1 MPRITVIGGGSVGL
15 AVAASWAQAGADVTL
30 LARPASIE
38 ALAGAPVTITGKL
51 GDHSLSPGTLLL
63 ASADEPPL
71 PARDCDVLMVTTK
84 AHDLAAALRPFADA
98 ASPAPRAV
106 LLFQN
111 GLGSA
116 EVAREVLGPSVPV
129 FSAAMYVGM
138 QRHGLSHVA
147 VNAASSPVMVGS
159 LLGDDIAALGEVL
172 AIAPR
177 GFLPV
182 VHAPDIRDVVLT
194 KLLFNSCMNP
204 TGALTG
210 RTYGELLD
218 NAHSRALIGRLA
230 QETLDTYDAAFG
242 FRPAPD
248 GSSYVGQTLVPL
260 VFPRS
265 APHRSSMAQDLEAG
279 RRTEI
284 DVLNGAI
291 LRLGTTHGVETPC
304 HAAIVDLVRA
314 REPAE
319 TA

>member
-1 MPRITVIGGGSVGL
+1 MLNITVIGGGSVGL
-15 AVAASWAQAGADVTL
+15 AVSATFAQAGANVTL
-30 LARPASIE
+30 LARAASVDR
-38 ALAGAPVTITGKL
+38 LAGEPVTITGKL
-51 GDHSLSPGTLLL
+51 GDHSVAPGVLTLAGADSP
-63 ASADEPPL
+63 PPT
-71 PARDCDVLMVTTK
+71 ARDCDVLMVTTK
-84 AHDLAAALRPFADA
+84 AHDLAAALRPFAEA
-98 ASPAPRAV
+98 TSPRPRAV

-116 EVAREVLGPSVPV
+116 EVARGVLGPSVPV

-138 QRHGLSHVA
+138 QRHGLCGVA

-159 LLGDDIAALGEVL
+159 LLGDDIAALGSTLE
-172 AIAPR
+172 AAAR
-177 GFLPV
+177 GFLQF

-204 TGALTG
+204 TGALIG

-218 NAHSRALIGRLA
+218 NAHSRALITRLA
-230 QETLDTYDAAFG
+230 QETLETYAAAFD

-248 GSSYVGQTLVPL
+248 GPTYVDQTLFPI

-291 LRLGTTHGVETPC
+291 LRLGTAHGVATPC
-304 HAAIVDLVRA
+304 HATIVDLVRA

-319 TA
+319 